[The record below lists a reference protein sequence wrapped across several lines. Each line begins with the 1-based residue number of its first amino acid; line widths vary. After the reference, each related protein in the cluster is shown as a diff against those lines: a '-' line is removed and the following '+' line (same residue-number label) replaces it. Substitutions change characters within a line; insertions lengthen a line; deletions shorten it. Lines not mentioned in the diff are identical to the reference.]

1 MKPHRQS
8 RAAPLPWLG
17 RAAIGRLGGN
27 AMPRRA
33 WLILTALL
41 LARVGFGY
49 EYQSVPSLGPALIA
63 RLHLSYAGFG
73 SLIGAYMVTGAFVA
87 LPLGFAGRR
96 FGDRAVLGSGMA
108 LMALGQLVCA
118 LAPDARGIAL
128 GRALS
133 GFGAVAMMVLQ
144 SKVIADWFTGR
155 RFMLAISLSSA
166 AYPVGVG
173 LAQLVLPVLAR
184 DGGWPMAFGS
194 AAAEALI
201 ALALFLVSF
210 RPHAE
215 AAAPAVGFGLPS
227 AREAGLSACSG
238 LIWTAYTACYAAF
251 LSYTPALMAG
261 RGEGL
266 ALVGLVVAVATWGNV
281 LATPLGGAMAGRIGA
296 TTLLAV
302 GTAAMI
308 LGVALMG
315 AADLPLLSGA
325 LVGLPGSL
333 HAGLIIALG
342 TLSARTENR
351 AVGMGIFFTIYYG
364 GGALA
369 PALCGM
375 AADAYGGVPGAMFAG
390 AAIGALAIP
399 AFLAHRALGGRR
411 VLAADR

>member
-1 MKPHRQS
+1 MPRP
-8 RAAPLPWLG
+8 ATLPSP
-17 RAAIGRLGGN
+17 AAIGRLGGN

-96 FGDRAVLGSGMA
+96 FGDRAVVGCGMA

-128 GRALS
+128 GRAVS
-133 GFGAVAMMVLQ
+133 GFGAVGMMVLQ

-184 DGGWPMAFGS
+184 DGGWRAAFGS
-194 AAAEALI
+194 GAAEALI
-201 ALALFLVSF
+201 ALALFLASF
-210 RPHAE
+210 RPRAD
-215 AAAPAVGFGLPS
+215 AAPAAGFGLPS

-281 LATPLGGAMAGRIGA
+281 LATPLGGTIAGRIGA
-296 TTLLAV
+296 TPLLAV
-302 GTAAMI
+302 GTVAMI
-308 LGVALMG
+308 LGVTLMG
-315 AADLPLLSGA
+315 AANLPLLSGV

-390 AAIGALAIP
+390 AAIGALAVP

-411 VLAADR
+411 VLATAG